1 MSWENVIGQNKSKAI
16 IRFAL
21 LSGRIP
27 HAWLFS
33 GTEGIGKDAMAI
45 ETAKILLCNNQL
57 DNIISCGECR
67 SCKLVSKLQHPNL
80 KFIFALPPGKNEDGR
95 NDGPFLKLNDSEI
108 SLIQE
113 QIVLKAKDNYHK
125 ISIPKAH
132 QIKISSIRE
141 VKKDISFSSSEPG
154 KRIIIIS
161 DADKM
166 GDESA
171 NAFLKTLEE
180 PSKDTLI
187 ILTTSN
193 KDRLLPTIVSRCQEV
208 RFNLLSDEEINNVL
222 IEKYKTNSTEALLY
236 SKLSGGSLT
245 KALELK
251 NGENISTLRNDVVS
265 FLRAS
270 LRKSPLALYTE
281 IDRVSNGSDK
291 SRIEKFLI
299 LLLIW
304 MRDIYSIKNLNN
316 ETKLVNQ
323 DQIPEINSFNS
334 NFPKSNIKEI
344 INNIDKSIT
353 AIKFNVQPT
362 LVLTN
367 LGLSIEQY
375 CFNK

>member
-57 DNIISCGECR
+57 DNKISCGECR

-171 NAFLKTLEE
+171 NAFKN
-180 PSKDTLI
+180 I
-187 ILTTSN
+187 
-193 KDRLLPTIVSRCQEV
+193 RRTI
-208 RFNLLSDEEINNVL
+208 
-222 IEKYKTNSTEALLY
+222 
-236 SKLSGGSLT
+236 
-245 KALELK
+245 
-251 NGENISTLRNDVVS
+251 
-265 FLRAS
+265 
-270 LRKSPLALYTE
+270 
-281 IDRVSNGSDK
+281 
-291 SRIEKFLI
+291 
-299 LLLIW
+299 
-304 MRDIYSIKNLNN
+304 
-316 ETKLVNQ
+316 
-323 DQIPEINSFNS
+323 
-334 NFPKSNIKEI
+334 
-344 INNIDKSIT
+344 
-353 AIKFNVQPT
+353 
-362 LVLTN
+362 
-367 LGLSIEQY
+367 
-375 CFNK
+375 